1 MYGLSPGHCLRQ
13 CRPLGPDKAAGT
25 ARPPPARGEGGKSRK
40 SPGVLSPATQASWAG
55 QGSGHSPK
63 LRGAVVYDPS
73 PGHFPLQRRPLGPD
87 KAAGTARLGLP
98 RGGKGFYVS
107 SVIMLLGPP
116 GPIPR
121 RACCGRCIYD
131 SRKYKKPLRAFI
143 ELWTILNEIFYTTFQ
158 NTADPGENIQIQ
170 LFNIIVV
177 PFIDDGKA
185 CTNAGCQFVARDIAV
200 MEDLL

>member
-1 MYGLSPGHCLRQ
+1 MQSTVLIQTTAHRGTRNLPFFAKRKRKRRGGQASV
-13 CRPLGPDKAAGT
+13 PLHPLL
-25 ARPPPARGEGGKSRK
+25 PGEG
-40 SPGVLSPATQASWAG
+40 SPRTP
-55 QGSGHSPK
+55 P
-63 LRGAVVYDPS
+63 
-73 PGHFPLQRRPLGPD
+73 RRE
-87 KAAGTARLGLP
+87 
-98 RGGKGFYVS
+98 GFYVS

-177 PFIDDGKA
+177 PFIYDGKA

>member
-1 MYGLSPGHCLRQ
+1 MCM
-13 CRPLGPDKAAGT
+13 
-25 ARPPPARGEGGKSRK
+25 
-40 SPGVLSPATQASWAG
+40 AS
-55 QGSGHSPK
+55 
-63 LRGAVVYDPS
+63 
-73 PGHFPLQRRPLGPD
+73 
-87 KAAGTARLGLP
+87 P
-98 RGGKGFYVS
+98 RGTVSGNADLPGRTRERAQPAPLLPAGCPPRTPPWGEGFYVS

-177 PFIDDGKA
+177 PFIYDGKA

>member
-1 MYGLSPGHCLRQ
+1 MLVQATEYR
-13 CRPLGPDKAAGT
+13 GT
-25 ARPPPARGEGGKSRK
+25 GILPFFAKRKRKRRGG
-40 SPGVLSPATQASWAG
+40 QASVPLHPLLPVE
-55 QGSGHSPK
+55 GSP
-63 LRGAVVYDPS
+63 RTP
-73 PGHFPLQRRPLGPD
+73 PRREE
-87 KAAGTARLGLP
+87 
-98 RGGKGFYVS
+98 FYVS

-121 RACCGRCIYD
+121 RACCGGCIYD
-131 SRKYKKPLRAFI
+131 SGKYKKPLRAFI

>member
-1 MYGLSPGHCLRQ
+1 MYGLSPRHCPRQ
-13 CRPLGPDKAAGT
+13 CRPPGPDKAAGT
-25 ARPPPARGEGGKSRK
+25 ARPPPARGGFSPDSSEGG
-40 SPGVLSPATQASWAG
+40 
-55 QGSGHSPK
+55 
-63 LRGAVVYDPS
+63 RG
-73 PGHFPLQRRPLGPD
+73 
-87 KAAGTARLGLP
+87 
-98 RGGKGFYVS
+98 YVS

-121 RACCGRCIYD
+121 RACCGGCIYD
-131 SRKYKKPLRAFI
+131 SGKYKKPLRAFI

>member
-1 MYGLSPGHCLRQ
+1 MCMASPRGTSPCNAGLLGRTRQ
-13 CRPLGPDKAAGT
+13 RALPAPDSS
-25 ARPPPARGEGGKSRK
+25 E
-40 SPGVLSPATQASWAG
+40 
-55 QGSGHSPK
+55 
-63 LRGAVVYDPS
+63 
-73 PGHFPLQRRPLGPD
+73 
-87 KAAGTARLGLP
+87 
-98 RGGKGFYVS
+98 GGKGFYVS

-177 PFIDDGKA
+177 PFIYDGKA

>member
-1 MYGLSPGHCLRQ
+1 MQ
-13 CRPLGPDKAAGT
+13 T
-25 ARPPPARGEGGKSRK
+25 SR
-40 SPGVLSPATQASWAG
+40 AG
-55 QGSGHSPK
+55 QGSGHSPP
-63 LRGAVVYDPS
+63 PS
-73 PGHFPLQRRPLGPD
+73 CPGRRR
-87 KAAGTARLGLP
+87 KIEEKP
-98 RGGKGFYVS
+98 RGTFPSNAGLLGRTRQRALPAPDSSEGGRGYVS